1 MVFNNCLFV
10 GLNTIS
16 AISNVD
22 GLMFIDTRF
31 PLRKQETIKPQAS
44 QNVITTVYRNKIRFY
59 EETIISGQQAHFL
72 GQDLYYLL

>member
-22 GLMFIDTRF
+22 GLMFIDWRF
-31 PLRKQETIKPQAS
+31 PLRKQETIKPKAS
-44 QNVITTVYRNKIRFY
+44 QITMYIEIKYDFMRK
-59 EETIISGQQAHFL
+59 Q
-72 GQDLYYLL
+72 

>member
-1 MVFNNCLFV
+1 MVFHNCLFV

-22 GLMFIDTRF
+22 GFMFIDTRF

-44 QNVITTVYRNKIRFY
+44 QNFITMYIEIKYDFTRK
-59 EETIISGQQAHFL
+59 Q
-72 GQDLYYLL
+72 